1 MVQKLSQILLKVFI
15 FTTTNRVKTLIA
27 MLIATVFLGFSIPK
41 IKVDQSMDSWLES
54 GDQTIRVFRLFRYL
68 YGSDESLILMF
79 KNQKGNIFDSNTF
92 EKIQKLEKILNEKRM
107 DPNSPLKRIKRVRS
121 LLSADYLESKN
132 DSLINRPFVKEI
144 IPDLL
149 IPYAKLFSPPP

>member
-1 MVQKLSQILLKVFI
+1 MFV
-15 FTTTNRVKTLIA
+15 
-27 MLIATVFLGFSIPK
+27 ATVFLGFSIPK

-79 KNQKGNIFDSNTF
+79 KNQKGNIFDEDTF
-92 EKIQKLEKILNEKRM
+92 QKVQKLEKFLNEKRM
-107 DPNSPLKRIKRVRS
+107 DQKSPLKRIKRVRS

-132 DSLINRPFVKEI
+132 DSLINRPFVKKNPFIKRGMDKIKEKG
-144 IPDLL
+144 
-149 IPYAKLFSPPP
+149 A